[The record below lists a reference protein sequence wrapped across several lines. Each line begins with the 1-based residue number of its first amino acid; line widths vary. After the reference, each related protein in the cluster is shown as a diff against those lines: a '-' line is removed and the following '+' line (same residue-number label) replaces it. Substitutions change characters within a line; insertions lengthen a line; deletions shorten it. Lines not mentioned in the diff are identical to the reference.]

1 MLGKGNEMVM
11 EVRGRIKGS
20 ESLREK
26 IIRNR
31 FYMKYDHAEDILSS
45 LSDLIG
51 VSIECRFIHEESEL
65 LAQLRKVLSE
75 SDADGYWFHPEY
87 PQLRMDIRSQQ
98 PQIQKN
104 GFSIYRID
112 GRYSREGRCVNVEL
126 QIKSLVD
133 TFWGEIEHKLVY
145 KNANYYVYDDFMKE
159 LLASLKASLTIV
171 DRQMNIIF
179 NEMQDNSKNNLEVTQ
194 NSFESLITKGI
205 NDIFNRKLLDSVGF
219 SMNIKNTSKILGHY
233 IFLKDAQM
241 NRNQSDHINALFY
254 MFRKLNSVQ
263 LDFTSIITMEG
274 EFESDDVF
282 IRTLGNYL
290 LEVLNTDY
298 DWYVF
303 FRMLFAI
310 EPDNNINDFRMFL
323 NVIKNYL
330 VDDYWLNTSFVRL
343 PMEDA
348 AVLQRECLQMLADSL
363 VHIGTIHILHDDKMS
378 QINRDFVLFVEELEQ
393 RTISY
398 RDFMQYHEAYHEEWL
413 RRCAL
418 IFGREKRE

>member
-1 MLGKGNEMVM
+1 M
-11 EVRGRIKGS
+11 
-20 ESLREK
+20 
-26 IIRNR
+26 
-31 FYMKYDHAEDILSS
+31 
-45 LSDLIG
+45 
-51 VSIECRFIHEESEL
+51 
-65 LAQLRKVLSE
+65 
-75 SDADGYWFHPEY
+75 
-87 PQLRMDIRSQQ
+87 
-98 PQIQKN
+98 
-104 GFSIYRID
+104 
-112 GRYSREGRCVNVEL
+112 
-126 QIKSLVD
+126 
-133 TFWGEIEHKLVY
+133 Y

-179 NEMQDNSKNNLEVTQ
+179 NEMQDTSKNNLEVTQ

-205 NDIFNRKLLDSVGF
+205 NDIFNRKLLNSVGF

-241 NRNQSDHINALFY
+241 NRNQPDRINALFY
-254 MFRKLNSVQ
+254 TFRKLNSVQ
-263 LDFTSIITMEG
+263 LDFTSVLTMEG
-274 EFESDDVF
+274 EFASEDVF
-282 IRTLGNYL
+282 IDTLGKYL
-290 LEVLNTDY
+290 ISVLNSDY

-310 EPDNNINDFRMFL
+310 EPGNNINDFRMFL
-323 NVIKNYL
+323 SVIKNYL

-348 AVLQRECLQMLADSL
+348 KVLQRECLQMLADSL

-378 QINRDFVLFVEELEQ
+378 QLNRDFVLFVEELEQ

-398 RDFMQYHEAYHEEWL
+398 RDFMQYREAYHEEWL

-418 IFGREKRE
+418 IFGRH

>member
-1 MLGKGNEMVM
+1 
-11 EVRGRIKGS
+11 
-20 ESLREK
+20 
-26 IIRNR
+26 
-31 FYMKYDHAEDILSS
+31 
-45 LSDLIG
+45 
-51 VSIECRFIHEESEL
+51 
-65 LAQLRKVLSE
+65 
-75 SDADGYWFHPEY
+75 
-87 PQLRMDIRSQQ
+87 
-98 PQIQKN
+98 
-104 GFSIYRID
+104 
-112 GRYSREGRCVNVEL
+112 
-126 QIKSLVD
+126 
-133 TFWGEIEHKLVY
+133 
-145 KNANYYVYDDFMKE
+145 
-159 LLASLKASLTIV
+159 
-171 DRQMNIIF
+171 MNIIF

-343 PMEDA
+343 TMEDA